1 MNDPGSISLRMIRFF
16 IYGILTITVVC
27 CRYSSSRLS
36 MEEMAIPFTAKES
49 STPDLYLSPQG
60 NIYLS
65 WVSQLH
71 DTSSLLYSK
80 FENNQWTKAKVA
92 AVGNN
97 WFVNWADYPSLVTF
111 PSSEYSVLAH
121 YLEMTDTTGDYH
133 YGVKLALSRDGGDR
147 FRIIDS
153 LHDTR
158 PGEHGFVSMVPYSF
172 DKILIAWLDGGNQVA
187 SMKENSHHDAGMVH
201 GGAAMQL
208 KSALVDFDGHILQ
221 PILID
226 DRVCDCC
233 QTDACMTPK
242 GPILVYRNRSED
254 EIRDIYYT
262 LFTDGHWTTPKAIHD
277 DHWKI
282 NGCPVNGPAIAASG
296 NRVAMVWYTEA
307 GGAPSIKMVYS
318 ENAGDTFSE
327 PILIPSRHTLG
338 RLDLV
343 WKNDDHVLI
352 SYLDKQ
358 AQDSESA
365 TIKLY
370 QYSIKDGR
378 SNTYELDQVSSKRK
392 SGIPKMENYKQSP
405 SGESNL
411 ILAYTLISDDGTRR
425 IKSIKVKW

>member
-1 MNDPGSISLRMIRFF
+1 MSGFPPEKLW
-16 IYGILTITVVC
+16 VC
-27 CRYSSSRLS
+27 KVCPRAAEKLVALAAAAYWVSKSSRGPASVAVLS
-36 MEEMAIPFTAKES
+36 IMATIPE
-49 STPDLYLSPQG
+49 
-60 NIYLS
+60 
-65 WVSQLH
+65 
-71 DTSSLLYSK
+71 
-80 FENNQWTKAKVA
+80 
-92 AVGNN
+92 
-97 WFVNWADYPSLVTF
+97 VT
-111 PSSEYSVLAH
+111 
-121 YLEMTDTTGDYH
+121 T
-133 YGVKLALSRDGGDR
+133 
-147 FRIIDS
+147 
-153 LHDTR
+153 
-158 PGEHGFVSMVPYSF
+158 
-172 DKILIAWLDGGNQVA
+172 
-187 SMKENSHHDAGMVH
+187 
-201 GGAAMQL
+201 
-208 KSALVDFDGHILQ
+208 
-221 PILID
+221 ILID

-296 NRVAMVWYTEA
+296 NRVAIVWYTEA

-327 PILIPSRHTLG
+327 PILIPSRHTLA

-358 AQDSESA
+358 APDSESA